1 MNSLKPYNRIDRINS
16 LILSLITEI
25 QVSNVDLSE
34 CGLITFTKIDVAPD
48 LRTAKVYYSV
58 LGGNKS
64 KNDIDIYI
72 NKKRKAFKKFLGPKL
87 NLRYTP
93 DLKFY
98 LDKTLIRSQEISNLI
113 NNVKNYD
120 N

>member
-1 MNSLKPYNRIDRINS
+1 MNSSKPYKRVDRINS

-25 QVSNVDLSE
+25 QISNVDLSE

-48 LRTAKVYYSV
+48 LKTAKVYYSV
-58 LGGNKS
+58 IGSNKS
-64 KNDIDIYI
+64 KYDIDIYI

-98 LDKTLIRSQEISNLI
+98 LDESLIKSQEISKII
-113 NNVKNYD
+113 NNANKYD